1 MTRDERS
8 WLDELR
14 NNGPTRPSTI
24 YDRRLAV
31 GCLRQ
36 GFCDETGDGTG
47 RYWLTDDGKSEL
59 DR

>member
-8 WLDELR
+8 RLDDLR
-14 NNGPTRPSTI
+14 NYGSTRSSTI
-24 YDRRLAV
+24 YDRRVAV
-31 GCLRQ
+31 ACSRQ

-47 RYWLTDDGKSEL
+47 RYWLTDEGKTEL